1 MKKLLPLP
9 PLLLL
14 ILLAGCQKWETGHV
28 RERAAGYVIE
38 YGTGRPIPDA
48 FVSLGACDSDP
59 NGNLNCTT
67 ADTTRSAGDGHY
79 SFEIIDN
86 EAVLRV
92 NATKEGYFTDH
103 TTAKS
108 VLDGSEEN
116 TDIVL
121 PPYAWLEVTVRNESG
136 ANFEIIPPDADGS
149 TEQGIILAQGMDS
162 TLSTFLLRGNQNYK
176 YLFSIRQGGVPL
188 QDING
193 INVYYE
199 DGMLLGKPTFE
210 NSLSPWFPVYC
221 PGHDTTKITIT
232 Y

>member
-1 MKKLLPLP
+1 MKKILPLP

-14 ILLAGCQKWETGHV
+14 MLLVGCQKWETGHV

-121 PPYAWLEVTVRNESG
+121 PPYAWLEVTVKNESG
-136 ANFEIIPPDADGS
+136 AYAFNTDVFNSVNPYIFLRQGS
-149 TEQGIILAQGMDS
+149 DT
-162 TLSTFLLRGNQNYK
+162 TLVALVRGNQNYK
-176 YLFSIRQGGVPL
+176 FGYCV
-188 QDING
+188 
-193 INVYYE
+193 
-199 DGMLLGKPTFE
+199 KPDSAT
-210 NSLSPWFPVYC
+210 LTGCDWITRYC